1 MFKKINIFS
10 DEDNLESLDNCSVVE
25 TIMTADKSV
34 CASNTP
40 VNSPKPSTSKEFATE
55 KCSATITSEAL
66 KSVEHKKQTA
76 EGTSS
81 VFFVMTLPLSIP
93 EFCS

>member
-25 TIMTADKSV
+25 TIMTADKSF
-34 CASNTP
+34 CAS
-40 VNSPKPSTSKEFATE
+40 NSPKPSTSKEFATE